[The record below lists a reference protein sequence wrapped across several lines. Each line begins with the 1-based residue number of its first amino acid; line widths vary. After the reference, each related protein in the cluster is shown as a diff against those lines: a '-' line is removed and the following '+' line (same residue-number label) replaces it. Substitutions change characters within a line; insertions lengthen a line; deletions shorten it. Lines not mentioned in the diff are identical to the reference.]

1 MISAPPMG
9 WSVSSLLSNASAG
22 GQVEQP
28 SEVNSSTT
36 TGVRSTCASAACATA
51 SRGGVALGVKSK
63 SVPRANSGSAFFMSS
78 PPLFAS
84 DYLVGGAKETEFSA
98 GAESIRPEPERS
110 DGMQILLVG
119 PRNMELLSSL
129 DAQNIFT
136 CGPRM
141 DLFDERS
148 VDKHG
153 AMNADESV
161 WSEFFRDRGHGLMKK
176 IRTRHA
182 VEQNV
187 ITLSLDRNHIGGIK
201 KKNPHFC
208 L

>member
-1 MISAPPMG
+1 MISAPAMG
-9 WSVSSLLSNASAG
+9 WSVSSLLNNASAG

-36 TGVRSTCASAACATA
+36 TGVRSTCASASCVTA
-51 SRGGVALGVKSK
+51 SHGEVGLGATTVK

-78 PPLFAS
+78 SPLFAS
-84 DYLVGGAKETEFSA
+84 DYLVGGAKETDFSA
-98 GAESIRPEPERS
+98 GAEAIRPEPERS

-119 PRNMELLSSL
+119 ARNIELLSSL

-136 CGPRM
+136 CVQKL
-141 DLFDERS
+141 DLFNKRR

-161 WSEFFRDRGHGLMKK
+161 RQEFLRDGGHGLAKK
-176 IRTRHA
+176 
-182 VEQNV
+182 V
-187 ITLSLDRNHIGGIK
+187 
-201 KKNPHFC
+201 
-208 L
+208 